1 MAENKKVVVPQLTIN
16 DNLIG
21 TTYAQFVV
29 VTSTDIDIT
38 INFIYIN
45 PRDNTKGQVV
55 SRVTLPRPVGEDL
68 AKTIINVVKLH
79 EERKKEKKDGTN

>member
-1 MAENKKVVVPQLTIN
+1 MAEEKKPEPPKLTIN
-16 DNLIG
+16 DKLTG

-29 VTSTDIDIT
+29 VTTTDIDIT

-45 PRDNTKGQVV
+45 PRDNTQGQVV
-55 SRVTLPRPVGEDL
+55 SRITLPRPVGEDL
-68 AKTIINVVKLH
+68 AKTILNTVKLH

>member
-1 MAENKKVVVPQLTIN
+1 MPEDKLKKTTLIIK
-16 DNLIG
+16 DSLIG

-29 VTSTDIDIT
+29 VTTTDIDLT

-45 PRDNTKGQVV
+45 PRDKTNGQVV

-68 AKTIINVVKLH
+68 AKTILNAVRMH
-79 EERKKEKKDGTN
+79 EDKKKEKKNGTN

>member
-1 MAENKKVVVPQLTIN
+1 MADTKKAVVPQLNIN

-45 PRDNTKGQVV
+45 PRDNTHGQVV

-68 AKTIINVVKLH
+68 AKTILTTVKLH
-79 EERKKEKKDGTN
+79 EERRKEKKNGTN